1 MDQVTMRHPNLPG
14 QTITVP
20 ASAVAHHG
28 ASGWEVVDDTPA
40 PAPEPP
46 KQAAPVEEKTAAQET
61 PDPKPARRR
70 RTQEGD

>member
-1 MDQVTMRHPNLPG
+1 MRHPNLPG

-28 ASGWEVVDDTPA
+28 ASGWEVVDDT